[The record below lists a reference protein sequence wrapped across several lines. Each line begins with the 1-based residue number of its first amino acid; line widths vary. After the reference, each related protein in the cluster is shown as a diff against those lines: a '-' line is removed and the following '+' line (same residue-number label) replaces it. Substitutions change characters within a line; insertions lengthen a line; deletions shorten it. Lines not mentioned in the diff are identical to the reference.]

1 MKILMFSGSIRTAS
15 LNLRL
20 ITRAHE
26 IAVGLE
32 HEATLINLG
41 DFDLP
46 IYDGD
51 KEDRDGLPADALR
64 LKQMISETDVLVIST
79 PEYNGFFP
87 GLLKN
92 TLDWCSR
99 AGGGL
104 DGRATYEGKLCIVM
118 AASPGAGGGKRVLP
132 RLVEQMEILRTTV
145 ADQFGVGNAEEMINH
160 DETTARIKQAFAA
173 LKDD

>member
-1 MKILMFSGSIRTAS
+1 MKILMFSGSIRAAA

-20 ITRAHE
+20 ITLAHE
-26 IAVGLE
+26 IAVELG
-32 HEATLINLG
+32 HEVNLINLG

-51 KEDRDGLPADALR
+51 QEDKDGLPDDVLR
-64 LKQMISETDVLVIST
+64 LKQMIAETDVLVIST

-104 DGRATYEGKLCIVM
+104 DGRATYEGKKAIIM

-132 RLVEQMEILRTTV
+132 RLVEQMEILRTEVV
-145 ADQFGVGNAEEMINH
+145 AQVSVGNA
-160 DETTARIKQAFAA
+160 DEAIDQTETAIKIKQALASLEEA
-173 LKDD
+173 

>member
-20 ITRAHE
+20 IKRAHE
-26 IAVGLE
+26 IAVELG

-46 IYDGD
+46 LYDGD
-51 KEDRDGLPADALR
+51 LEDNDGLPANVLR
-64 LKQMISETDVLVIST
+64 LKQMISKTDAIVIST

-104 DGRATYEGKLCIVM
+104 DGRATYEGKKAIIM
-118 AASPGAGGGKRVLP
+118 AASPGGGGGKRVLP
-132 RLVEQMEILRTTV
+132 RLVEQMEILRTEVV
-145 ADQFGVGNAEEMINH
+145 AQVSVGNA
-160 DETTARIKQAFAA
+160 DEAIDQAETASQIKLA
-173 LKDD
+173 LASLT

>member
-26 IAVGLE
+26 IAVELG

-46 IYDGD
+46 LYDGD
-51 KEDRDGLPADALR
+51 LEDKDGLPEDALG
-64 LKQMISETDVLVIST
+64 LKQMISETDAIVIST

-104 DGRATYEGKLCIVM
+104 DGRATYEGKKSIIM
-118 AASPGAGGGKRVLP
+118 AASPGGGGGKRVLP
-132 RLVEQMEILRTTV
+132 RLVEQMEILRTEVV
-145 ADQFGVGNAEEMINH
+145 AQVSVGNAEKAIDAE
-160 DETTARIKQAFAA
+160 DTTNDIKRALAA
-173 LKDD
+173 LI

>member
-1 MKILMFSGSIRTAS
+1 MKILMFSGSIRAAS

-20 ITRAHE
+20 ITLAHE
-26 IAVGLE
+26 IAVELG
-32 HEATLINLG
+32 HEVNLINLG

-51 KEDRDGLPADALR
+51 QEDKDGLPDDVLR
-64 LKQMISETDVLVIST
+64 LKQMIAETDVLVIST

-104 DGRATYEGKLCIVM
+104 DGRATYEGKKAIIM
-118 AASPGAGGGKRVLP
+118 AASPGAGGAGRFVELHLRGVDAQRRVEP
-132 RLVEQMEILRTTV
+132 RLPAGRTHPSGAGLV
-145 ADQFGVGNAEEMINH
+145 
-160 DETTARIKQAFAA
+160 
-173 LKDD
+173 

>member
-1 MKILMFSGSIRTAS
+1 MKILMFSGSIRAAS

-20 ITRAHE
+20 ITLAHE
-26 IAVGLE
+26 IAVELG
-32 HEATLINLG
+32 HEVNLINLG

-51 KEDRDGLPADALR
+51 QEDKDGLPDDVLR
-64 LKQMISETDVLVIST
+64 LKQMIAETDVLVIST

-104 DGRATYEGKLCIVM
+104 DGRATYEGKKAIIM

-132 RLVEQMEILRTTV
+132 RLVEQMEILRTEVV
-145 ADQFGVGNAEEMINH
+145 AQVSVGNA
-160 DETTARIKQAFAA
+160 DEAIDQTETAIKIKQALASLEEA
-173 LKDD
+173 

>member
-26 IAVGLE
+26 IAVELG
-32 HEATLINLG
+32 HEVNLINLG

-51 KEDRDGLPADALR
+51 QEDKDGLPDDVLR
-64 LKQMISETDVLVIST
+64 LKQMIAETDVLVIST

-104 DGRATYEGKLCIVM
+104 DGRATYEGKKAIIM

-132 RLVEQMEILRTTV
+132 RLVEQMEILRTEVV
-145 ADQFGVGNAEEMINH
+145 AQVSVGNA
-160 DETTARIKQAFAA
+160 DEAIDQTETAIKIKQALASLEEA
-173 LKDD
+173 

>member
-1 MKILMFSGSIRTAS
+1 MKILMFSGSIRAAS
-15 LNLRL
+15 LNGRL

-26 IAVGLE
+26 IAAELG

-46 IYDGD
+46 LYDGD
-51 KEDRDGLPADALR
+51 LEDKDGLPADALR
-64 LKQMISETDVLVIST
+64 LKQMISEVDALVISS

-104 DGRATYEGKLCIVM
+104 DGRATYEGKECIVM

-132 RLVEQMEILRTTV
+132 RLVEQMEILRTQVV
-145 ADQFGVGNAEEMINH
+145 AQVSVGNA
-160 DETTARIKQAFAA
+160 DEAIDLPETVNQIKQAFVS
-173 LKDD
+173 LT

>member
-1 MKILMFSGSIRTAS
+1 MKILMFSGSIRAAS

-20 ITRAHE
+20 ITLAHG
-26 IAVGLE
+26 IATRLG
-32 HEATLINLG
+32 HDATLINLG

-51 KEDRDGLPADALR
+51 DEDRDGLPEPVMR
-64 LKQMISETDVLVIST
+64 LKTMISETDALVIST

-104 DGRATYEGKLCIVM
+104 DGRATYEGKKTVIM
-118 AASPGAGGGKRVLP
+118 AASPGGGGGKRVLP
-132 RLVEQMEILRTTV
+132 RLAEQMEILRTTV
-145 ADQFGVGNAEEMINH
+145 VDQVSVGNAEENIDNE
-160 DETTARIKQAFAA
+160 DTTNRLEQAFKALAA
-173 LKDD
+173 V